1 MILATHWQRVQGRK
15 HSHLNGFD
23 ARQGSA
29 RFCTLARDTVIFPSG
44 LAPMRMQPSDPLGIL
59 IAEGRLD
66 TVVTALK
73 RAYGCPASMISMS
86 AYWLHAD

>member
-1 MILATHWQRVQGRK
+1 
-15 HSHLNGFD
+15 
-23 ARQGSA
+23 
-29 RFCTLARDTVIFPSG
+29 VIFPSG